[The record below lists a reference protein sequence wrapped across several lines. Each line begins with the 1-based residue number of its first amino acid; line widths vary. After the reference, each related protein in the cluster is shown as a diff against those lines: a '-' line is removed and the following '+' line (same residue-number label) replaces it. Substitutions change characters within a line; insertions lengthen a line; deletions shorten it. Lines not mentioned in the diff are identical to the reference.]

1 MVPDAGECEQPRLS
15 RRRPDD
21 IVAVKYSIHERPRVM
36 IGEIVTFVQGIKAG
50 KLGTITNMRVTVIG
64 TGYVGTV
71 TGACL
76 AYLGHRVTC
85 VDTDLSKIEKLRRGE
100 PPIYEPGLQ
109 ELIVSAN
116 ERGGINFET
125 GLETAVRESDII
137 FIAVGTP
144 PLPSGESNLA
154 YLESAA
160 RGIGAS
166 MDPSRF
172 RVVVN
177 KSTVPVGSGNLV
189 EALVREGIVEARPD
203 LSDRIAFGVA
213 SNPEFLREGSAIHD
227 SLYPDRIVV
236 GADDPTTLEMMR
248 QLYAPLIE
256 QKFTEPSFAP
266 RPEPLQAGAGEITLV
281 ATTITSAEMIKYS
294 ANAFLALKIGFS
306 NEMANICERVGADV
320 TEVMTG
326 IGLDWRIGRG
336 FLNAGIG
343 WGGSCFGKDIS
354 SLLHTAAEYGYQA
367 RILEASLAV
376 NRMQRS
382 MVIQKLQEKLFI
394 LKGRTIALLGLAF
407 KPNTD
412 DLRDAPSLQIA
423 EKLIQLG
430 ARVRVYDPVAMSV
443 CREQYPDL
451 RITYCNDA
459 LTAVEHADAL
469 VLVTEWPEFAA
480 LSLKQLARRM
490 NKAILIDGRN
500 LFQPERAREA
510 GFEYAGIG
518 RAVPRLAAAVVTD

>member
-1 MVPDAGECEQPRLS
+1 
-15 RRRPDD
+15 
-21 IVAVKYSIHERPRVM
+21 
-36 IGEIVTFVQGIKAG
+36 
-50 KLGTITNMRVTVIG
+50 MRVTVIG

-85 VDTDLSKIEKLRRGE
+85 VDTDLSKIEKLRLGQ
-100 PPIYEPGLQ
+100 PPIFEPGLE
-109 ELIVSAN
+109 ELIACAN
-116 ERGGINFET
+116 ERGGMNFET
-125 GLETAVRESDII
+125 DLEDSVRESDVI

-144 PLPSGESNLA
+144 PLPSGESNLT

-160 RGIGAS
+160 RGIGAA
-166 MDPSRF
+166 MDASRF
-172 RVVVN
+172 RVIVN

-189 EALVREGIVEARPD
+189 ETLVREGILESHPD
-203 LSDRIAFGVA
+203 LSDNIAFGVA

-236 GADDPTTLEMMR
+236 GSDDPTTLEMMR
-248 QLYAPLIE
+248 QLYAPLT
-256 QKFTEPSFAP
+256 QQQFADPSFAP
-266 RPEPLQAGAGEITLV
+266 RPEALQSRIGQIPIV
-281 ATTITSAEMIKYS
+281 ATSITSAEMIKYS

-306 NEMANICERVGADV
+306 NEMANICERVGADA
-320 TEVMTG
+320 TEVMLG

-376 NRMQRS
+376 IRMQRS
-382 MVIQKLQEKLFI
+382 VVIQKLQEKLYI
-394 LKGRTIALLGLAF
+394 LKGRTVALLGLAF

-423 EKLIQLG
+423 EKLIQMG
-430 ARVRVYDPVAMSV
+430 VRVRAYDPVAMDA

-451 RITYCNDA
+451 RIIYCNDA
-459 LTAVEHADAL
+459 LSAAEHADAI
-469 VLVTEWPEFAA
+469 VLVTEWPEFAN
-480 LSLKQLARRM
+480 LSLPQLASRM
-490 NKAILIDGRN
+490 NKAVLIDGRN
-500 LFQPERAREA
+500 LFQPDLAREA

-518 RAVPRLAAAVVTD
+518 RASHRPAGNGHPNGKASAPIAINRIND

>member
-1 MVPDAGECEQPRLS
+1 
-15 RRRPDD
+15 
-21 IVAVKYSIHERPRVM
+21 
-36 IGEIVTFVQGIKAG
+36 
-50 KLGTITNMRVTVIG
+50 MRVTVIG

-85 VDTDLSKIEKLRRGE
+85 VDTDKSKVARLRQGE
-100 PPIYEPGLQ
+100 PPIYEPGLA
-109 ELIVSAN
+109 ELLVLAN
-116 ERGGINFET
+116 ERGGIDFET
-125 GLETAVRESDII
+125 DLESPVRESDVI

-144 PLPSGESNLA
+144 PLPSGESNLT

-160 RGIGAS
+160 RGIGAA

-189 EALVREGIVEARPD
+189 EALVRDGILESHPE
-203 LSDRIAFGVA
+203 LSDAIVFGVA

-236 GADDPTTLEMMR
+236 GADDPTTLHMMR
-248 QLYAPLIE
+248 QLYGALIE
-256 QKFTEPSFAP
+256 QQFTEPSFAP
-266 RPEPLQAGAGEITLV
+266 RPAHLQTAAREIPLV

-306 NEMANICERVGADV
+306 NEMANICERVGAEV

-382 MVIQKLQEKLFI
+382 VVIQKLQEKLYI

-423 EKLIQLG
+423 EKLIQMG
-430 ARVRVYDPVAMSV
+430 ARVRAYDPVAMTA
-443 CREQYPDL
+443 CREQHPDL
-451 RITYCNDA
+451 RITYCHDA
-459 LTAVEHADAL
+459 LSAVEQADAL
-469 VLVTEWPEFAA
+469 VLGTEWPEFAGLNLA
-480 LSLKQLARRM
+480 QLAKRM
-490 NKAILIDGRN
+490 NKAVLIDGRN
-500 LFQPERAREA
+500 LFPPEQARKA

-518 RAVPRLAAAVVTD
+518 RAVLRPAVGGSQSANPVAAPVRD

>member
-1 MVPDAGECEQPRLS
+1 
-15 RRRPDD
+15 
-21 IVAVKYSIHERPRVM
+21 
-36 IGEIVTFVQGIKAG
+36 
-50 KLGTITNMRVTVIG
+50 MRVTVIG

-85 VDTDLSKIEKLRRGE
+85 VDTDAVKIEKLRMGQA
-100 PPIYEPGLQ
+100 PIYEPGLE
-109 ELIVSAN
+109 ELIVLA
-116 ERGGINFET
+116 RRAGGIDFET
-125 GLETAVRESDII
+125 DLAPAVKESDVI

-144 PLPSGESNLA
+144 PLPSGESDLR

-160 RGIGAS
+160 RGIGGA
-166 MDPSRF
+166 MDSSRF

-189 EALVREGIVEARPD
+189 ETLVREGISESTPATAAV
-203 LSDRIAFGVA
+203 AFGVA

-227 SLYPDRIVV
+227 SLYPDRIVI
-236 GADDPTTLEMMR
+236 GSDDPRTLETMQR
-248 QLYAPLIE
+248 LYAPLVD
-256 QKFTEPSFAP
+256 QKFQDPSFAP
-266 RPEPLQAGAGEITLV
+266 RPAELVQSDRQAEMQSGSRKVSVV

-306 NEMANICERVGADV
+306 NEIANICERVGADV

-336 FLNAGIG
+336 FLNAGLG

-354 SLLHTAAEYGYQA
+354 SLLHTAAEYGYHA

-376 NRMQRS
+376 NRMQRTV
-382 MVIQKLQEKLFI
+382 VIQKLQEKLYI

-423 EKLIQLG
+423 EKLIQMG
-430 ARVRVYDPVAMSV
+430 ARVRAYDPVAMDV
-443 CREQYPDL
+443 CREQNPAL
-451 RITYCNDA
+451 RVVYCNDA
-459 LTAVEHADAL
+459 LSAAEHADAL
-469 VLVTEWPEFAA
+469 VIVTEWPEFAA
-480 LSLKQLARRM
+480 LDLREVARRM
-490 NKAILIDGRN
+490 TNPVLIDGRN
-500 LFQPERAREA
+500 VFAPETARAA
-510 GFEYAGIG
+510 GFEYTGIG
-518 RAVPRLAAAVVTD
+518 RASRPAGTAQQQTV

>member
-1 MVPDAGECEQPRLS
+1 
-15 RRRPDD
+15 
-21 IVAVKYSIHERPRVM
+21 
-36 IGEIVTFVQGIKAG
+36 
-50 KLGTITNMRVTVIG
+50 MRVTVIG

-85 VDTDLSKIEKLRRGE
+85 VDTDLSKIAKLRLGQ
-100 PPIYEPGLQ
+100 PPIYEPGLE
-109 ELIVSAN
+109 ELLVMAN
-116 ERGGINFET
+116 ERGGIDFET
-125 GLETAVRESDII
+125 DLEAPVRESDVI

-160 RGIGAS
+160 RGIGAA

-189 EALVREGIVEARPD
+189 EALVREGILESHPE
-203 LSDRIAFGVA
+203 LSDAIVFGVA

-236 GADDPTTLEMMR
+236 GADDPTTLHMMR
-248 QLYAPLIE
+248 QLYGALIE
-256 QKFTEPSFAP
+256 QQFAEPSFAP
-266 RPEPLQAGAGEITLV
+266 RPAESQPASREIPMV
-281 ATTITSAEMIKYS
+281 STTITSAEMIKYS

-306 NEMANICERVGADV
+306 NEMANICERVGAEV

-382 MVIQKLQEKLFI
+382 VVIQKLQEKLYI
-394 LKGRTIALLGLAF
+394 LKGRTIGLLGLAF

-412 DLRDAPSLQIA
+412 DMRDAPSLQIA
-423 EKLIQLG
+423 EKLIQMG
-430 ARVRVYDPVAMSV
+430 ARVRAYDPVAMSV

-451 RITYCNDA
+451 RITYCDDA
-459 LTAVEHADAL
+459 MSVAEHADAL
-469 VLVTEWPEFAA
+469 VLVTEWPEFAS
-480 LSLKQLARRM
+480 LNLKQMAKRM
-490 NKAILIDGRN
+490 NKAVLIDGRN
-500 LFQPERAREA
+500 LFQPEQARAA

-518 RAVPRLAAAVVTD
+518 RAVPRSAGNGLQNAKPVGAAATD